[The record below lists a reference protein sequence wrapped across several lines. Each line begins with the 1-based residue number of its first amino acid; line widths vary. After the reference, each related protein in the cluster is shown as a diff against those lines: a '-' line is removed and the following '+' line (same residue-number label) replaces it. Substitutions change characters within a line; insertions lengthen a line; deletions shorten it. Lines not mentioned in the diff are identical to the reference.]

1 MGDVVVLNIDH
12 CTLPI
17 PCERVIS
24 AALRANLKEVVIAG
38 WAEDG
43 TFYFA
48 MSETNAANIGHV
60 LDLAK
65 ATLIR
70 NQLAQ
75 E

>member
-1 MGDVVVLNIDH
+1 MGDVVILNVDS
-12 CTLPI
+12 TLPI

-24 AALRANLKEVVIAG
+24 AALEANLKEVVVTG
-38 WAEDG
+38 WCEDG

-48 MSETNAANIGHV
+48 MSETIPANIGHV